1 MPVKSELSM
10 WPSDQSFQ
18 SSVVTTLQ
26 MNWDNLCTFDPTFVL
41 WWCMKCTS
49 EFLQL
54 KYIPQKLPQRKEW
67 FKKYSIY
74 LFFIKIFICIQVNN
88 HHTLYQYVTER
99 HPKNKISGFLTGSI
113 HSLWLSQNNTI
124 YTENGERY
132 EYNGW
137 NNYWWVDLL
146 FVACKLL
153 LLPPALSSVLSR
165 CFSASFLIAA
175 WTLPSPPTS
184 SSF

>member
-1 MPVKSELSM
+1 MAKWSVLSVQCSHHTSDELRKFVHFWSHICFMMVHEVHLRIPSVKIYSAKTA
-10 WPSDQSFQ
+10 P
-18 SSVVTTLQ
+18 
-26 MNWDNLCTFDPTFVL
+26 
-41 WWCMKCTS
+41 
-49 EFLQL
+49 
-54 KYIPQKLPQRKEW
+54 
-67 FKKYSIY
+67 KKGMIQEIFNIS
-74 LFFIKIFICIQVNN
+74 FFIKIFICIQVNN

>member
-1 MPVKSELSM
+1 MPAKSELSM
-10 WPSDQSFQ
+10 WPSDQSVQ

-26 MNWDNLCTFDPTFVL
+26 MPWDNLQCIFDPTFLL

-49 EFLQL
+49 V
-54 KYIPQKLPQRKEW
+54 KIYSAKTAP
-67 FKKYSIY
+67 KKGMIREIFNIS
-74 LFFIKIFICIQVNN
+74 FFIKIFICIQVNN

-132 EYNGW
+132 ECNGW

-146 FVACKLL
+146 FVSCKLL
-153 LLPPALSSVLSR
+153 LLPPALSSVLSH

-175 WTLPSPPTS
+175 RTLPSPPTS

>member
-54 KYIPQKLPQRKEW
+54 KYIQQKLPQRKEW

-74 LFFIKIFICIQVNN
+74 LFLSRSSSASKSTIITHYINMSQKDIQ
-88 HHTLYQYVTER
+88 
-99 HPKNKISGFLTGSI
+99 KNKISGFLTGSI